1 MSLSRSSR
9 PRGTTTAAL
18 AGLAALALAGCSAAG
33 GGSDAPSP
41 SSPEQFWGGFA
52 MVRVSEV
59 DPATSLA
66 ELTERGE
73 LIVRG
78 AVAAVE
84 NPRREGSR
92 VTVEV
97 GETLAGDAPERVV
110 VDLIGMPGE
119 GTADAP
125 PEEEV
130 LWFLTPAQEG
140 GRWNLVSQYG
150 LIGED
155 GRGAPDTLLNPAD
168 PMFEWGERPASL
180 GEVQADVEAALG
192 D

>member
-9 PRGTTTAAL
+9 SRGTTTAA
-18 AGLAALALAGCSAAG
+18 LAALALAGCSASG

-41 SSPEQFWGGFA
+41 SSPEEFWGGFA

-59 DPATSLA
+59 DPAASVA
-66 ELTERGE
+66 ELSERAE